1 MHGQG
6 ETPGDVEQL
15 IKPNLTPTQEV
26 LNGVE
31 AALTSNN
38 ILTKNE
44 VSLLADLVKGIK
56 ELSGEHDTPFE
67 HQV

>member
-1 MHGQG
+1 
-6 ETPGDVEQL
+6 
-15 IKPNLTPTQEV
+15 V

-44 VSLLADLVKGIK
+44 VSLLADMVKGIK
-56 ELSGEHDTPFE
+56 ELFGE